1 MANKLHFSLVSPA
14 RELFSGEVDHVIAP
28 GSEGEFGVLANHAPF
43 MTTLKNGVVRVL
55 EGNDVKMR
63 IFVRGGFADV
73 TPEGLTILAEEARM
87 LDKLK
92 VEDVQKELE
101 ETHLKIQS
109 LDKEDST
116 RLTLQEHYDYSG
128 KPQGC
133 DGQLTGFLPYRIKN
147 AAPFGAAFFIDLSFS
162 DAAHYRPH
170 SFDRKSSIAFRL
182 CRCCSG
188 VQGKLCGMSGMLT
201 YFATV

>member
-116 RLTLQEHYDYSG
+116 RLTLQEHYDYLESL
-128 KPQGC
+128 K
-133 DGQLTGFLPYRIKN
+133 
-147 AAPFGAAFFIDLSFS
+147 AAM
-162 DAAHYRPH
+162 
-170 SFDRKSSIAFRL
+170 
-182 CRCCSG
+182 
-188 VQGKLCGMSGMLT
+188 VN
-201 YFATV
+201 